1 MGASPR
7 GFCVSRIFSRAAKL
21 ANRGLVPYKGGVAIA
36 GNGMSSMQRILNGG
50 VAVLALVSAAL
61 AAVPA
66 KAQEEF
72 PFGFVMTLDAARMP
86 GSKRIPS
93 IDVGD
98 NGEVILELW
107 CDGGKGQFSVA
118 GNTIVFVPGALENR
132 TCTPDRAQA
141 DKDLLAALGDM
152 TSWRRQGDQVT
163 FIGSKQLRFVINSN

>member
-1 MGASPR
+1 M
-7 GFCVSRIFSRAAKL
+7 I
-21 ANRGLVPYKGGVAIA
+21 
-36 GNGMSSMQRILNGG
+36 SMKRILNGG
-50 VAVLALVSAAL
+50 MAALALSATAL
-61 AAVPA
+61 AAVPVQ
-66 KAQEEF
+66 AQEEF

-93 IDVGD
+93 IEVGE

-118 GNTIVFVPGALENR
+118 GNTIVFVPGAMENR
-132 TCTPDRAQA
+132 SCAPDRAQA

-152 TSWRRQGDQVT
+152 TSWKRQGDQVT